1 MAIGRDLALALDPA
15 LVMARS
21 GLDPDPW
28 QAGVMRSS
36 ARRMLL
42 LCTRQAGKSTVS
54 AATALHQALML
65 PSALVLLLSPS
76 LRQSQEL
83 FRKVL
88 SFVSA
93 LGDVPI
99 GSESALRLELKNG
112 SRIVSLPGTEETVRG
127 YSGVSLLVI
136 DEAARVPDE
145 LYVAVR
151 PMLAVSGG
159 RLVALSTPF
168 GRRGWFHREWAEG
181 EGWERV
187 RVTANDCSR
196 ISAEFLTQERASLG
210 DWAYRQEYDCEFV
223 ETEDAAFGHDLVRS
237 ALTHDVP
244 PLFEEP
250 RAW

>member
-1 MAIGRDLALALDPA
+1 MAIQRDLALALDPA

-21 GLDPDPW
+21 GLDPDAW
-28 QAGVMRSS
+28 QAGVMRS
-36 ARRMLL
+36 AAPRLVL
-42 LCTRQAGKSTVS
+42 LCTRQAGKSTV
-54 AATALHQALML
+54 AAAMALHQALTT

-88 SFVSA
+88 SFVGA

-99 GSESALRLELKNG
+99 DSESALRLELANR
-112 SRIVSLPGTEETVRG
+112 SRVVSLPGTEETVRG
-127 YSGVSLLVI
+127 YSGVDLLVI

-168 GRRGWFHREWAEG
+168 GRRGWFHREWTEG

-187 RVTANDCSR
+187 RVTAEDCSR
-196 ISAEFLTQERASLG
+196 ISPDFLTQERASLG

-223 ETEDAAFGHDLVRS
+223 ETEDAAFGHDLVRR
-237 ALTHDVP
+237 ALTPEVQ
-244 PLFEEP
+244 PLFAESRP
-250 RAW
+250 W

>member
-15 LVMARS
+15 LVMARC
-21 GLDPDPW
+21 GLEPDAY
-28 QAGVMRSS
+28 QAAVMRS
-36 ARRMLL
+36 AAPRMML

-54 AATALHQALML
+54 AAAALHQALMQ
-65 PSALVLLLSPS
+65 PSSLVLLLSPS

-88 SFVSA
+88 TFVSA
-93 LGDVPI
+93 LGDVPV

-112 SRIVSLPGTEETVRG
+112 SRVVSLPGTEETIRG
-127 YSGVSLLVI
+127 YSGVALLII

-168 GRRGWFHREWAEG
+168 GRRGWFHREWSEG

-187 RVTANDCSR
+187 RVTAEECSR
-196 ISAEFLTQERASLG
+196 ISAEFLAQERASLG
-210 DWAYRQEYDCEFV
+210 DWAFQQEYECLFV
-223 ETEDAAFGHDLVRS
+223 ETEDAAFGHELVRS
-237 ALTHDVP
+237 ALTPEVT
-244 PLFEEP
+244 PLFAEP
-250 RAW
+250 RPW

>member
-21 GLDPDPW
+21 GLDPDAW
-28 QAGVMRSS
+28 QAGVMRSA

-54 AATALHQALML
+54 AATALHQALMH
-65 PSALVLLLSPS
+65 PGALVLLLSPS

-88 SFVSA
+88 TFVNS
-93 LGDVPI
+93 LGDVPVEN
-99 GSESALRLELKNG
+99 ESALRLELKNG

-127 YSGVSLLVI
+127 YSGVALLII

-159 RLVALSTPF
+159 RLIALSTPF

-187 RVTANDCSR
+187 RVTAEDCSR
-196 ISAEFLTQERASLG
+196 ISAEFLTQERASMG
-210 DWAYRQEYDCEFV
+210 DWAYRQEYDCQFV
-223 ETEDAAFGHDLVRS
+223 ETEDAAFGHDLVRG
-237 ALTHDVP
+237 ALTHEVT
-244 PLFEEP
+244 PLFAEP
-250 RAW
+250 RPW